1 MDKFVILCVDDE
13 QTMLNTLK
21 KTLKQ
26 ALRDEYLIE
35 AVESGQE
42 ALELIDE
49 LWQEGYEIPIVI
61 ADYIM
66 PQMKGD
72 EFLRRV
78 HAILP
83 QTRKIMLTGQ
93 ATLEGMGYAIN
104 YANLYRYITK
114 PLEVEDFYLT
124 IKEALNSY
132 FQTRKLEQFY
142 ANLETKIAERTQEL
156 QNKNREL
163 EQEIRKRQQ
172 AENRLQNNFAFLE
185 TLMDTIPIPLFY
197 QDKQGQYLGCN
208 PAFATFINQPKAE
221 VIGKTVYDLFSR
233 PEADLLAQIELEL
246 RHNPGKRSDEIQVV
260 PIQESKHDVIFHQ
273 ASFPKAK
280 GNVDGIV
287 GVLVDITQRKQNEVQ
302 LQQAK
307 QQAEMAN
314 QAKSRFVANMSHELR
329 TPLNVI
335 LGYTQIFQHLDKT
348 LTEEQLEGINSIHR
362 NAEYLLTLIN
372 DLLDLA
378 KIEAN
383 KIEVVPIPIHFESF
397 IAKII
402 QIFQNQAKQKNIHFI
417 YEVLSPLPKIIEVD
431 AKRLRQILLNLLSNA
446 LKFTLQGE
454 VKFQINYQHEKLR
467 FQIEDT
473 GIGIKSEELSKIFLS
488 FQQVGDPKLWSQGTG
503 LGLSITHKFV
513 EIMGGEIGVESTFGQ
528 GSCFWVEFRLPEV
541 SKDRIP
547 TIEKPLAILG
557 YHPPLA
563 RDNYKIL
570 IVDDEWESRVILVKL
585 LMSLGF
591 DIQEARDGQDSIEK
605 AHQWVPDV
613 ILMDIVMP
621 VMDGIEAARQIKQFS
636 KLQDVI
642 IIAVSAKV
650 FQSEQ
655 QKCKEVGCHSFIM
668 KPVRKEDL
676 LEHLQSALKL
686 TWRYDDETREI
697 TELKE
702 EDVLIGPSP
711 EQAAILFELTLRGN
725 VDAIITLAKQLE
737 QEQAELQ
744 PFCNKI
750 KKLAEEFQVKKI
762 RQMVQPS

>member
-1 MDKFVILCVDDE
+1 
-13 QTMLNTLK
+13 
-21 KTLKQ
+21 
-26 ALRDEYLIE
+26 
-35 AVESGQE
+35 
-42 ALELIDE
+42 
-49 LWQEGYEIPIVI
+49 
-61 ADYIM
+61 
-66 PQMKGD
+66 
-72 EFLRRV
+72 
-78 HAILP
+78 
-83 QTRKIMLTGQ
+83 MLTGQ